1 MIDRDTVDK
10 IIEASKIEEVVGE
23 FVKLKRRGVN
33 MIGNCPFHNEKTPS
47 FTVSPAKGIYK
58 CFGCSKAGNSVNFIM
73 EHEKLSYPE
82 ALRFL
87 ANKYGIHIEE
97 IAPSPEYAEKLS
109 LKESLYILT
118 SFSQKYFTQTL
129 FDTDEGK
136 SVGMSY
142 FRNRGFTDATIQK
155 FQLGYCLEKGNIF
168 SADAIKN
175 GFSEENIVKLGLSSK
190 REYGLADVYR
200 GRVIFPIHN
209 LAGKVI
215 AFGARILTNDKTKP
229 KYINSPESEVYVK
242 SNIVYGISFAKNA
255 IVQKDNCYLVEGYTD
270 VISLHQSGIENV
282 VASSG
287 TSLTT
292 EQIKLIRRF
301 TKNITILYDGDA
313 AGIKASFRGIDMI
326 LEEGMNVK
334 VLLFPDG
341 EDPDSYARSHSPEDL
356 TNFVNEKSVDFIKFK
371 TSLLLEEAEKDP
383 IKKANLIK
391 EIVNSIA
398 LIPESI
404 TRAVYIRECSLILEI
419 GEQVLFNELNKIR
432 LTKLKSTSENINNID
447 VGNYLPPLDVEK
459 DNDLDKFS
467 SEYQE
472 KEIIRLLLLYGNKDI
487 SFILKNED
495 NEDYEYVIKVAEYI
509 VNDLTNDQ
517 ISLSN
522 QNYQKIFEEYVNA
535 IKNHLVP
542 DESIFHNH
550 LDALIQNTSITL
562 TTSPYQLNRWEE
574 AKHIVV
580 LKEESIIKKLAV
592 DSVYSLKLKKIE
604 LMIHENNENLRNAT
618 SEEDIILLQQERIR
632 LLGLRKIFAKEKGI
646 IIIK

>member
-97 IAPSPEYAEKLS
+97 ITPSPEYAEKLS

-118 SFSQKYFTQTL
+118 SFAQKYFSQTL
-129 FDTDEGK
+129 FDSDEGK

-155 FQLGYCLEKGNIF
+155 FQLGYCVEKGNVF
-168 SADAIKN
+168 SADATKN
-175 GFSEENIVKLGLSSK
+175 GFSEENLIKLGLSSK

-356 TNFVNEKSVDFIKFK
+356 SNFVNEKSVDFIKFK

-447 VGNYLPPLDVEK
+447 VGNYLPPLDLEK

-517 ISLSN
+517 ISFSN

-562 TTSPYQLNRWEE
+562 TTSPYQLNKWEE